1 VSEAG
6 SRQRAGRVR
15 VLWFCTAMAWKAS
28 IDALKIGDN
37 TELAQLLR
45 DSIDSAPAV
54 IWEPSSADMC

>member
-1 VSEAG
+1 MSEAG

-15 VLWFCTAMAWKAS
+15 VAWLCAVWVPQAS

-37 TELAQLLR
+37 LELAQLLR